1 MSLANATSE
10 ISPHPGKNSVTVA
23 TDKTMQEK
31 DVDRKMRLYGVI
43 EAFRNG
49 KMPDN
54 AQIDETLAYVGGH
67 SFLDIKAL
75 SPDGQKLIAD
85 ARDIVESARL
95 IVKNKNS
102 DELFQNFVYHT
113 SGVDYSKGKVNTDAA
128 APISQDQ
135 AQRDGRKAIENLRTL
150 LTIVLTNSEARKL
163 LSDASVIGRDL
174 FARGAIKTAEKIGPS
189 EQELRHVDE
198 AAPPDQF
205 ETSQNQNAVG
215 GQNAGISKDPNTG
228 VNQAGV
234 AGMTVTHDPNTGNV
248 TVVNPDGTQQSAAS
262 AANNAANIAQDHL
275 QQTQEAMSAEN
286 PDGTKRSLKDRMK
299 AGITSVKDRVPEE
312 HKQRANEQMQQ
323 AKNFLREEFPEER
336 RDQYIYRLKKVIV
349 ECQKHDDYTGALTW
363 FIDTFEAYLSHG
375 RNFAAH
381 GTGQASEITEDPSLQ
396 QATNELRTLAERFA
410 NGQSLD
416 GIEQAVR
423 VMYDDAQKDEGL
435 RNWFRELDEYVRKTL
450 LEPGY
455 VLSPQCNT
463 RANELIDS
471 GHSFFDQKYKGHL
484 DNVFDAVSTWFSA
497 WANDPLN
504 ARFSSDWKRLTKD
517 LLFDSDGNLSFKP
530 HLWTDIR
537 KVILPAMITNIGYVP
552 IPRIEYTD
560 HMLDLVIENLT
571 LQGQNMFPNILS
583 MEAHN
588 FFQFSP
594 YNAIP
599 DKGHHNFTFTFSQVQ
614 ADMRDVAFY
623 FNKKN
628 GFPKIKDSGLADVF
642 LGGEG
647 LTATV
652 HLASAG
658 RDRSSVF
665 HVKDVHVKLDSLKFS
680 VRDSKHDLLYKTL
693 KPLATGL
700 VKKQIA
706 KAITDAITTGLE
718 YVDEQ
723 LVQVRDR
730 MAEAQGNDQVS
741 RKDVLRDMFER
752 RKEQAAAKKDEKTSD
767 ARFQVVAKRD
777 SVIIPNAGHESGY
790 INKQAEREAAAS
802 EGQGWHSKAF
812 SIINPIQA
820 SSVSPHT
827 DASRV

>member
-1 MSLANATSE
+1 MSLTNAKSE
-10 ISPHPGKNSVTVA
+10 ISAHPGKNSVTVA
-23 TDKTMQEK
+23 TDKKMQEE
-31 DVDRKMRLYGVI
+31 DVDRKMRMYGVI

-54 AQIDETLAYVGGH
+54 QQIDETLAYVSDH
-67 SFLDIKAL
+67 SFIDIKAL

-95 IVKNKNS
+95 IVKNKNA

-113 SGVDYSKGKVNTDAA
+113 SGTDFSKAKVDTDAA

-135 AQRDGRKAIENLRTL
+135 AKQDGRQAIENLRTL

-174 FARGAIKTAEKIGPS
+174 FARGAIKTAEKVRPS
-189 EQELRHVDE
+189 DHELRQVDE

-205 ETSQNQNAVG
+205 ETSRDQNAMG
-215 GQNAGISKDPNTG
+215 GNNAGVSKDPNTG
-228 VNQAGV
+228 VQQAGV
-234 AGMTVTHDPNTGNV
+234 AGTTVTHDPNTGNV
-248 TVVNPDGTQQSAAS
+248 SVGRSDGTQQSATD
-262 AANNAANIAQDHL
+262 AA
-275 QQTQEAMSAEN
+275 QEARNVAQAHLDETQAAVSAEN
-286 PDGTKRSLKDRMK
+286 PDGTKRTLKERMK
-299 AGITSVKDRVPEE
+299 AGIDSVRDRVPDE
-312 HKQRANEQMQQ
+312 HKDKAREHVEH
-323 AKNFLREEFPEER
+323 AKNFLKEEFPEER
-336 RDQYIYRLKKVIV
+336 RDQYIYRLKKVVV
-349 ECQKHDDYTGALTW
+349 ECQKHDDYAGALTW
-363 FIDTFEAYLSHG
+363 FLDTFEAYLSHG
-375 RNFAAH
+375 KHFTQH
-381 GTGQASEITEDPSLQ
+381 GTGQASEIKEDPSLQ
-396 QATNELRTLAERFA
+396 QATNELRTLLERFA
-410 NGQSLD
+410 NGRSLD
-416 GIEQAVR
+416 GIEQSVR

-435 RNWFRELDEYVRKTL
+435 KNWFKELDVYVRKTL

-463 RANELIDS
+463 RGNELIDS
-471 GHSFFDQKYKGHL
+471 GHAYFDEKYRGHL
-484 DNVFDAVSTWFSA
+484 DNVFDSVSA
-497 WANDPLN
+497 WFGAWAEDPLN
-504 ARFSSDWKRLTKD
+504 SRFSSDWKRLTKD

-537 KVILPAMITNIGYVP
+537 KVILPAMISNIGYVP

-560 HMLDLVIENLT
+560 NQLDLVIENLT
-571 LQGQNMFPNILS
+571 LQGQNMFPNIMS

-706 KAITDAITTGLE
+706 KAITDAIRTGLE

-741 RKDVLRDMFER
+741 RKDVLRDVSDITSYFIG
-752 RKEQAAAKKDEKTSD
+752 KTSSSQLTLFMCCVCKD
-767 ARFQVVAKRD
+767 VRAPQSGGRPKEGREDFWVPFPGRFQTRLCPHPQRRTRVWLHQQ
-777 SVIIPNAGHESGY
+777 AGRARGCCS
-790 INKQAEREAAAS
+790 
-802 EGQGWHSKAF
+802 
-812 SIINPIQA
+812 
-820 SSVSPHT
+820 
-827 DASRV
+827 